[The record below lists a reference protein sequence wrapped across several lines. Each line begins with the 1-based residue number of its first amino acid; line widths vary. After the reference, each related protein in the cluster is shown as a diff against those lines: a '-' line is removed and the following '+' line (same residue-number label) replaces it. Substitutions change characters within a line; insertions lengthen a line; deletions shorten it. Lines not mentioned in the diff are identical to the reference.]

1 MYRAHV
7 LSCWPSPVLWS
18 KAEFLGKKV
27 EKRLHDIGS
36 RLTTQIVLVV
46 KNIWHFILERNHS
59 ILMAYPWSM
68 RCGYRLVDLYIV
80 VSRLPL
86 FCMKM
91 LRWES
96 QQEDV
101 MYIWSTRMVFR
112 PNVHLTV
119 SSSTSYLNLVYGGIE
134 FVFLQFSTQFIP
146 LFSSC
151 HPTCSTYYFK
161 LQLFYNSHFYLYG
174 PVIFYLSIQPI
185 YNLIHRILQEIFN

>member
-1 MYRAHV
+1 MW
-7 LSCWPSPVLWS
+7 LPVD
-18 KAEFLGKKV
+18 G
-27 EKRLHDIGS
+27 
-36 RLTTQIVLVV
+36 
-46 KNIWHFILERNHS
+46 FI
-59 ILMAYPWSM
+59 
-68 RCGYRLVDLYIV
+68 IV
-80 VSRLPL
+80 VARLLL

-151 HPTCSTYYFK
+151 HPTCSIYYFK

-185 YNLIHRILQEIFN
+185 YNLIHRILQGILHMHMTQRIIYHICLSYTMCLTTLLSRY